1 MIPAPALP
9 PGRALRL
16 PGRGTTFVREL
27 PGPPGAPTIVLLHGW
42 TVTSDLNWFTSYATL
57 GEHFRVVAVDHR
69 GHGRG
74 IRTRR
79 PFRLEDC
86 ADDAVFVAD
95 ALGIDRFVP
104 VGYSMGGPVAM
115 LAWRRHRHR
124 VAGLVLCAT
133 ARNFRGS
140 VRNRVEFP
148 LFTPVSLA
156 TRLAPG
162 STDRRLF
169 EWLIDQ
175 RVADRDYHPWVIGEI
190 KSGDPRL
197 LLDAGRAIGRFDA
210 APWVGEVDVPTSVV
224 VLSDDTIVPTRR
236 QEKLAAALPGAE
248 VWRLDGDHDL
258 CLTDADPFVSA
269 LIDACHHAWRR

>member
-1 MIPAPALP
+1 MIGAPALP
-9 PGRALRL
+9 PGRALHL

-27 PGPPGAPTIVLLHGW
+27 AGPPGAPVLVLLHGW
-42 TVTSDLNWFTSYATL
+42 TVTSDLNWFTSYAPL
-57 GEHFRVVAVDHR
+57 ADHFGVVALDHR

-79 PFRLEDC
+79 AFRLEDC

-124 VAGLVLCAT
+124 IPGIVLCAT

-140 VRNRVEFP
+140 LRNRIEFP

-162 STDRRLF
+162 TTDRRFF
-169 EWLIDQ
+169 EWLVDQ
-175 RVADRDYHPWVIGEI
+175 RVHGRDYHPWIVDEI

-197 LLDAGRAIGRFDA
+197 LLDAGRAIGRFDSA
-210 APWVGEVDVPTSVV
+210 GWVGEIDVPTSLII
-224 VLSDDTIVPTRR
+224 LSDDTIVPTRR
-236 QEKLAAALPGAE
+236 QEKLAAALPGAA
-248 VWRLDGDHDL
+248 VWRFAGDHDV
-258 CLTDADPFVSA
+258 CLTDAERFVA
-269 LIDACHHAWRR
+269 TLIDACRHAARQ